1 MLRFLLSSRGLRLR
15 YRLVSLA
22 ERAFAVL
29 FLACILSAG
38 FVAQM
43 FLGVR

>member
-22 ERAFAVL
+22 ERAFSVL
-29 FLACILSAG
+29 FLAGVLSAG
-38 FVAQM
+38 FVAQLL
-43 FLGVR
+43 LGVR

>member
-22 ERAFAVL
+22 ERSFSVL
-29 FLACILSAG
+29 LLASILLAG
-38 FVAQM
+38 FVAQLV
-43 FLGVR
+43 LGVR